1 MKTNKV
7 APWEG
12 RLVWVGTPR
21 TGKSRNGNDWTSVDF
36 VIEYTDE
43 QGKERHVMFNLFG
56 NEKVNQL
63 FTYPVGTKLRVKW
76 SPEAR
81 ESNGRW
87 WSQNSAYEVEE
98 VDEKNEP
105 APKESPAFKP
115 NEQTAQEE
123 PDGDFPF

>member
-21 TGKSRNGNDWTSVDF
+21 TGKSRNGNDWSSVDF

-87 WSQNSAYEVEE
+87 WSQNSAYEVEALE
-98 VDEKNEP
+98 VGNTANARPSEP
-105 APKESPAFKP
+105 VDSEG
-115 NEQTAQEE
+115 E
-123 PDGDFPF
+123 DDDFPL